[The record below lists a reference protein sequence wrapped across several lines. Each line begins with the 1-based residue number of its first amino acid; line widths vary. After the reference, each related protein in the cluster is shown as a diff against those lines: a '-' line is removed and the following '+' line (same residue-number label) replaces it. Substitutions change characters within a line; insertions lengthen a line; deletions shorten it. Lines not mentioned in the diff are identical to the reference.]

1 MQRWTVARA
10 RWRLDVLDYWSVVCQ
25 QDTLTRIVVFVQ
37 RLAGLDDVYYGLK
50 MVRKIHFID
59 QNSVRSPDRD
69 KFGMRHGT
77 MIRLKVTENDSAVQH
92 DRDYVS
98 KYANRLLNTTN
109 RYTTTGPLRQAVLLY
124 NYTHKKTK
132 FRRWTVSD
140 DMCGMDHWSFWSWF
154 DVNLSA
160 FDKDMH
166 EQRVFHFRS
175 QWPRPLISYFL
186 P

>member
-1 MQRWTVARA
+1 M
-10 RWRLDVLDYWSVVCQ
+10 
-25 QDTLTRIVVFVQ
+25 Q

-132 FRRWTVSD
+132 FRR
-140 DMCGMDHWSFWSWF
+140 
-154 DVNLSA
+154 
-160 FDKDMH
+160 
-166 EQRVFHFRS
+166 
-175 QWPRPLISYFL
+175 
-186 P
+186 